1 MRSLTASP
9 AVGKRRTQTAR
20 SSWVTPTGA
29 SSYALRMSEA
39 LIEAAVDLLDD
50 SLVAVRDAIA
60 GAPLEAMAWRPPAE
74 DANPLV
80 VLAVHA
86 MHSTRWWL
94 SVATGAEMPE
104 RDRPSEFLA
113 TAEDPDELRSFV
125 DRMSAE
131 CRVLLVSS
139 ERFDPAATWTSPT
152 DGEVVTRGWA
162 LLHALEHLREHAAQA
177 LLTRQLW
184 MRSHPD

>member
-1 MRSLTASP
+1 MLC
-9 AVGKRRTQTAR
+9 G
-20 SSWVTPTGA
+20 
-29 SSYALRMSEA
+29 MSDA
-39 LIEAAVDLLDD
+39 LIEAAADLLDD
-50 SLVAVRDAIA
+50 SLGAVRDAIS
-60 GAPLEAMAWRPPAE
+60 GAPVEALAWRPSAE

-131 CRVLLVSS
+131 CRALLASA
-139 ERFDPAATWTSPT
+139 EGFDPAATWTSPT

-162 LLHALEHLREHAAQA
+162 LLHSLEHLREHVAQA

-184 MRSHPD
+184 VRSHPAA

>member
-1 MRSLTASP
+1 MWRLGETSP
-9 AVGKRRTQTAR
+9 FGHRE
-20 SSWVTPTGA
+20 GA
-29 SSYALRMSEA
+29 SYALRMSEA

-50 SLVAVRDAIA
+50 SLAAVRVAITD
-60 GAPLEAMAWRPPAE
+60 APLEALAWRPPAE
-74 DANPLV
+74 DANTLV

-113 TAEDPDELRSFV
+113 TAADPDELRSFV
-125 DRMSAE
+125 DGMSAE
-131 CRVLLVSS
+131 CRALLASA
-139 ERFDPAATWTSPT
+139 ERFDPAATWTSST
-152 DGEVVTRGWA
+152 DGKVVTRGWA

-184 MRSHPD
+184 VRSHLD

>member
-1 MRSLTASP
+1 MPDS
-9 AVGKRRTQTAR
+9 
-20 SSWVTPTGA
+20 
-29 SSYALRMSEA
+29 

-50 SLVAVRDAIA
+50 SLAAVRGAVAD
-60 GAPLEAMAWRPPAE
+60 APLEALDWRPPAE

-94 SVATGAEMPE
+94 SVATGAAMPE
-104 RDRPSEFLA
+104 RDRPSEFRA
-113 TAEDPDELRSFV
+113 TAADTDDLRSFV

-131 CRVLLVSS
+131 CRGLLTSA

-184 MRSHPD
+184 VSSHPE

>member
-1 MRSLTASP
+1 MS
-9 AVGKRRTQTAR
+9 
-20 SSWVTPTGA
+20 TG
-29 SSYALRMSEA
+29 SMSEA
-39 LIEAAVDLLDD
+39 LIQAAVDLLDD
-50 SLVAVRDAIA
+50 SLAAVRAAIA
-60 GAPLEAMAWRPPAE
+60 GAPLEALAWRPPAE

-113 TAEDPDELRSFV
+113 TASDPDELRSFV
-125 DRMSAE
+125 DRMSSE
-131 CRVLLVSS
+131 CRVLLTSAD
-139 ERFDPAATWTSPT
+139 RFDPAATWTSST

-177 LLTRQLW
+177 LLTWQLW
-184 MRSHPD
+184 VHAHPDRVAHAAT

>member
-1 MRSLTASP
+1 
-9 AVGKRRTQTAR
+9 
-20 SSWVTPTGA
+20 
-29 SSYALRMSEA
+29 MSEA
-39 LIEAAVDLLDD
+39 LIEAAADLLDD
-50 SLVAVRDAIA
+50 SLAAVRAAIA
-60 GAPLEAMAWRPPAE
+60 GVPLDALAWRPPAE

-125 DRMSAE
+125 DRISAE
-131 CRVLLVSS
+131 CRALLASS
-139 ERFDPAATWTSPT
+139 ERLDLDATWTSPT

-162 LLHALEHLREHAAQA
+162 LLHAIEHLREHAAQA

-184 MRSHPD
+184 VHSHPD

>member
-1 MRSLTASP
+1 
-9 AVGKRRTQTAR
+9 
-20 SSWVTPTGA
+20 
-29 SSYALRMSEA
+29 MSEA

-50 SLVAVRDAIA
+50 SLGAVHDAIS
-60 GAPLEAMAWRPPAE
+60 GAPLEALAWRPPAG

-125 DRMSAE
+125 DRMSVE
-131 CRVLLVSS
+131 CRVLLASS
-139 ERFDPAATWTSPT
+139 ERLDPAATWTNPI

-184 MRSHPD
+184 VRSHSD

>member
-1 MRSLTASP
+1 
-9 AVGKRRTQTAR
+9 
-20 SSWVTPTGA
+20 
-29 SSYALRMSEA
+29 MSEA

-50 SLVAVRDAIA
+50 SLRAVHDAIS
-60 GAPLEAMAWRPPAE
+60 GAPLEALAWRPPAE

-104 RDRPSEFLA
+104 RDRPSEFRA
-113 TAEDPDELRSFV
+113 TAADPDELRSFV

-131 CRVLLVSS
+131 CRVLLASS
-139 ERFDPAATWTSPT
+139 ERLDPAATWTNPT

-184 MRSHPD
+184 VRSHSD

>member
-1 MRSLTASP
+1 MP
-9 AVGKRRTQTAR
+9 D
-20 SSWVTPTGA
+20 
-29 SSYALRMSEA
+29 A
-39 LIEAAVDLLDD
+39 LIEAAVDLLND
-50 SLVAVRDAIA
+50 SLAAVDAAIA
-60 GAPLEAMAWRPPAE
+60 DAPLEALAWRPPAE

-94 SVATGAEMPE
+94 SVATGAMMPE
-104 RDRPSEFLA
+104 RDRPSEFRA
-113 TAEDPDELRSFV
+113 TAADPDELRSFV
-125 DRMSAE
+125 ERTSEE
-131 CRVLLVSS
+131 CRVLLASAK
-139 ERFDPAATWTSPT
+139 RFDPAATWASPT

-184 MRSHPD
+184 MRSPGLSR